1 MIKMGRQI
9 LNLMNVD
16 VGVIASL
23 ATRVL
28 GLSEAAVKREYYQYL
43 SAFRRPELTSCA
55 CQSRSLEDSCTHCS
69 VGPHSSRWPPFL
81 SWLL

>member
-1 MIKMGRQI
+1 MLMIKMGRQI

-43 SAFRRPELTSCA
+43 SAFR
-55 CQSRSLEDSCTHCS
+55 
-69 VGPHSSRWPPFL
+69 
-81 SWLL
+81 

>member
-1 MIKMGRQI
+1 MNMGRQI

-23 ATRVL
+23 ATRIL

-43 SAFRRPELTSCA
+43 SAFQRPEHTCRA
-55 CQSRSLEDSCTHCS
+55 CQLRSLEDSCTHCS
-69 VGPHSSRWPPFL
+69 VGPHLSRWLLFL